1 MREGAADAREGGQ
14 LRARPRLCK
23 RRGAGQP
30 TAQPRGVFPI
40 RPLDQ
45 QPRAEVRE
53 ENILNCGIIL
63 LDADN
68 GLKLREIQLLTK
80 FLELLNQRN
89 NFDVTKF

>member
-1 MREGAADAREGGQ
+1 MLNIKCPYCGDRSQKEFAYGGDGTITRPKLNQ
-14 LRARPRLCK
+14 EISDEEWDNFVYLRKSP
-23 RRGAGQP
+23 
-30 TAQPRGVFPI
+30 
-40 RPLDQ
+40 
-45 QPRAEVRE
+45 
-53 ENILNCGIIL
+53 NCGIIL